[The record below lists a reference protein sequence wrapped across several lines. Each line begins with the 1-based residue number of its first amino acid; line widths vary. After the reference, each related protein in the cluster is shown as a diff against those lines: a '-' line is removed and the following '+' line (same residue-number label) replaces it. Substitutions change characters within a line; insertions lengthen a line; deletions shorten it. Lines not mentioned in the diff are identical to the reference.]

1 MLTDTIKA
9 KGITGQIEVS
19 NGVIN
24 ITREGLRA
32 KLSQGKK
39 GELAIPVNHVTQVGY
54 KKASFLTNGHIHF
67 LLEGE
72 KEGSHSILNCPMT
85 VMFNRKQE
93 AEFERIAELVTKL
106 KEEVAKDSKYEGPQI
121 IDYELVHFSK
131 AGGNGYV
138 VQRIRDKQ
146 KLSHWSLP
154 ISEGLYAFDVAGTS
168 YRKQALQDSAF
179 SPGRRL
185 AIIPE
190 PNNPEDSEALAVW
203 DLTHRLHI
211 GYMPKD
217 CSPKIKRRIIDGE
230 GFTYMS
236 MWENREGKVRL
247 SLRVL
252 VIGTNAKI
260 KLPNK

>member
-1 MLTDTIKA
+1 MPTDTTKA

-32 KLSQGKK
+32 KLSQVKM
-39 GELAIPVNHVTQVGY
+39 GERAIPVNHVIQVDY
-54 KKASFLTNGHIHF
+54 KKTSFLTNGHIHF
-67 LLEGE
+67 LLKGE
-72 KEGSHSILNCPMT
+72 RSHSILNCPMT

-93 AEFERIAELVTKL
+93 AEFERIAELVNKL
-106 KEEVAKDSKYEGPQI
+106 KDEVAKGSEYEGPQI

-146 KLSHWSLP
+146 RLSHWSLP

-190 PNNPEDSEALAVW
+190 PDNPEDPEALAVW
-203 DLTHRLHI
+203 DLNHRLHI

-217 CSPKIKRRIIDGE
+217 CSHKIMRRIIDGE

-236 MWENREGKVRL
+236 MWENREGKVRV